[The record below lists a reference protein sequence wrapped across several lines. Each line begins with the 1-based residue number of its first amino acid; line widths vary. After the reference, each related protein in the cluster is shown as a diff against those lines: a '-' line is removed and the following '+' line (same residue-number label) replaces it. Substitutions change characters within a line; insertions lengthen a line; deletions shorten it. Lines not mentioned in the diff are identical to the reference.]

1 MPVPQRTP
9 WDVVPPT
16 KDSALRRGWP
26 LKKRRPE
33 PVEGM
38 NKCGFAERVRPE
50 RANQE
55 QRATSPSYYRK

>member
-38 NKCGFAERVRPE
+38 NKCGFAERV
-50 RANQE
+50 
-55 QRATSPSYYRK
+55 SP